1 MKTLYLLLIGIGCSC
16 LAMAQKFNIGVKA
29 GAELQKLDGQTF
41 KEGFSFGYQLGGFAR
56 IGIGRKFG
64 IQPEVLFSQVNIDT
78 TSSFNDVYQFNQLSK
93 VKLGYLK
100 IPLLL
105 DYKMLPFLSI
115 QAGPQVGVLI
125 DNNLNLFQNGQT
137 AFKKGDFSML
147 AGVQAN
153 FAKFRVYGRY
163 AIGLNNINDIDN
175 RDQWKSQ
182 SVQLG
187 IGLAF

>member
-1 MKTLYLLLIGIGCSC
+1 MKTLYLLLIGIGCSS

-100 IPLLL
+100 IPILL
-105 DYKMLPFLSI
+105 DYKLLPFLSV

>member
-1 MKTLYLLLIGIGCSC
+1 MKTLYLLLIGMGCNS

-41 KEGFSFGYQLGGFAR
+41 KQGFSFGYQLGGFAR
-56 IGIGRKFG
+56 IGIGRKLG

-78 TSSFNDVYQFNQLSK
+78 TSSFSDVYQFNQLSK

-100 IPLLL
+100 IPILL
-105 DYKMLPFLSI
+105 DYKLLPFLSI

-125 DNNLNLFQNGQT
+125 DNNLNLFQNGQS

>member
-1 MKTLYLLLIGIGCSC
+1 MKTLYLLLIGIGCSS

-78 TSSFNDVYQFNQLSK
+78 TASFNDVYQFNQLSK

>member
-1 MKTLYLLLIGIGCSC
+1 MKTLYLLLIGMGCSS

-41 KEGFSFGYQLGGFAR
+41 KQGFSFGYQLGGFAR
-56 IGIGRKFG
+56 IGIGRKLG

-78 TSSFNDVYQFNQLSK
+78 TSSFSDVYQFNQLSK

-100 IPLLL
+100 IPILL
-105 DYKMLPFLSI
+105 DYKLLPFLSI

-125 DNNLNLFQNGQT
+125 DNNLNLFQNGQS